1 MIKDRLMKALKAAA
15 EDYNGGMAANAAIA
29 KAASAEDF
37 NEKQAE
43 RLVEM
48 FNTLAAIN
56 KERDR
61 DDPAGTC
68 ELADKAAVSRLLL
81 DGCGPVKAAS
91 CAPDYSFYLSTPER
105 TNPSIEAMASGRE
118 ALVKAAFAPGEDV
131 PDALDVSRRSL
142 YLSIMDRIGLVK
154 AAGAA
159 ADDVAR
165 SLRAQAGRDAAA
177 IAMELEDP
185 LDDGRMADMFKA
197 AADPAVVE
205 EVSRYSTRLAGS
217 DGGGFAGMEVF
228 DSSPVD
234 GALKMAEGLG
244 ECLRLIPE
252 YEAKR
257 DMYLSKAAGAM
268 DEMKE
273 ALGLKT
279 REDPP
284 KAALSDMLVPA
295 AGPRSPLEKSAGPLW
310 TVPVPNLTA
319 AHDILTKAPKMDD
332 EKERTLNA
340 ERGILLADLMNNDP
354 IIRDADPSVVA
365 EAYKT
370 MVVTSPRLAQN
381 KALVTAFLRSAVNSV
396 AISPNDAKTLTDVDK
411 GTALANMPPMGDKT
425 DVFKA

>member
-15 EDYNGGMAANAAIA
+15 ADYNGGMGANAAIA

-61 DDPAGTC
+61 DDPTGTC
-68 ELADKAAVSRLLL
+68 ELADKAAVSKMLL

-91 CAPDYSFYLSTPER
+91 CAPDYSFYLSTPKR
-105 TNPSIEAMASGRE
+105 TNPTIEAMESGKE
-118 ALVKAAFAPGEDV
+118 ALVKAASASGEDV
-131 PDALDVSRRSL
+131 PDELDVSQRSL
-142 YLSIMDRIGLVK
+142 CKSIMDRIGRVK
-154 AAGAA
+154 EAGVA
-159 ADDVAR
+159 ADDVVR
-165 SLRAQAGRDAAA
+165 SLRLQAGRDAAA
-177 IAMELEDP
+177 IAMELESPYADP
-185 LDDGRMADMFKA
+185 RMPDMFKV
-197 AADPAVVE
+197 AADPKVVE
-205 EVSRYSTRLAGS
+205 EVSRYSTRLAES
-217 DGGGFAGMEVF
+217 DGGEFARMNVF
-228 DSSPVD
+228 DSAPVE
-234 GALKMAEGLG
+234 GALKTAEELG

-257 DMYLSKAAGAM
+257 DLYLTKASEAL
-268 DEMKE
+268 DEMME
-273 ALGLKT
+273 AVGLARPAQPAKS
-279 REDPP
+279 P
-284 KAALSDMLVPA
+284 KGSLSDMLEKGA
-295 AGPRSPLEKSAGPLW
+295 APLW

-319 AHDILTKAPKMDD
+319 AHDILTKSPKMDD
-332 EKERTLNA
+332 ERERTLNA

-370 MVVTSPRLAQN
+370 MVLTSPRLAQN
-381 KALVTAFLRSAVNSV
+381 KAIVTAFLRNAVNSV

-425 DVFKA
+425 DVFK